1 VQQIQVEGYQQY
13 NACMHAPWHFGGKH
27 KQHGRRQDSRIPI
40 KKKFNKSPQNKPMQ
54 KYVLRFF
61 PE

>member
-54 KYVLRFF
+54 NMC
-61 PE
+61 